1 MSIFLNKLPWST
13 ILIFSQSVSS
23 NAIFLNLLETWRQRP
38 KSLNFKNLNKL
49 SNVSSGKVSIGEDIF
64 VVKFDELEFMKKRFS
79 FVLLTY
85 FWLERLDKSRIKLTI
100 VRGKSCQSF
109 KLLRFPTSKF
119 SIDSGVEIPLKTAAV
134 FWRVFVFRAIFQ
146 SFQNFWITQPFGLAG
161 TKCWHGKPSCR
172 LGIYFSVTK
181 LTFMNNYS
189 TIWLFLKFLDPFLF
203 SLSEK
208 SCLSASPR

>member
-49 SNVSSGKVSIGEDIF
+49 SNVSSGKVSIGKDIL

-85 FWLERLDKSRIKLTI
+85 FWLESLDKSRIKLTI
-100 VRGKSCQSF
+100 VRGKTYQSF
-109 KLLRFPTSKF
+109 KLLRFPNSKF
-119 SIDSGVEIPLKTAAV
+119 SIDSGLQIP
-134 FWRVFVFRAIFQ
+134 
-146 SFQNFWITQPFGLAG
+146 SFEDCCYVLTSFCFSRNFSNVGNTLNHATSSMGWPVRNADLA
-161 TKCWHGKPSCR
+161 
-172 LGIYFSVTK
+172 
-181 LTFMNNYS
+181 
-189 TIWLFLKFLDPFLF
+189 
-203 SLSEK
+203 SL
-208 SCLSASPR
+208 PVG